1 MLQLSM
7 LAQVRRHGSGKAAAA
22 HREKPARAMMLGGM
36 WDSDVQDEWR
46 DSCAGFCGTSRP
58 GII

>member
-1 MLQLSM
+1 
-7 LAQVRRHGSGKAAAA
+7 
-22 HREKPARAMMLGGM
+22 MMLGGM